1 VNTLGLN
8 MNADP
13 VWLQINY

>member
-8 MNADP
+8 MNVDP